1 MRKCVETNRIIVY
14 GCLSHSHRLCYST
27 TILYN
32 TCTLCVVK
40 STRPI
45 VDQIYVEN
53 YPEMYIISYTRYKY
67 L

>member
-1 MRKCVETNRIIVY
+1 MRKCVETNKIIV
-14 GCLSHSHRLCYST
+14 L
-27 TILYN
+27 LYYY
-32 TCTLCVVK
+32 TLQYMHICVVK

>member
-14 GCLSHSHRLCYST
+14 GCLSHNHRLCYST
-27 TILYN
+27 TLQYMHI
-32 TCTLCVVK
+32 CVVK
-40 STRPI
+40 STNPI

-53 YPEMYIISYTRYKY
+53 YTEMYIISYTRYKY